1 MDCDVIVVGAGPAG
15 SAAAYDLAAAG
26 RSVLLLDRRRFPR
39 TKACGGG
46 LTVRTLRRLRYS
58 VAPVVRQV
66 CTELVLA
73 KRSSASVKLT
83 GRGVLCSMTVR
94 SEFDHFCLE
103 RTVERGAEFRV
114 VPHIA
119 GIEELPDGIRVDTS
133 AGSLRCR
140 LLIGADGA
148 NSVVRRFLP
157 EASRIQRGFAIEAN
171 ARAGSLPPMTIEFDA
186 VGYGYGWLFPK
197 GDHVNVGLYTNSAT
211 SRPGRDQLLSYAR
224 RKLGDVQLEQVV
236 GHHVGLGGWR
246 GAAASARIALV
257 GDAAGVVEPLL
268 GEGIHGAIATGQ
280 AAAAAALGALRGDAD
295 FRASYAGRLRPLL
308 SDLRTCHRDAV
319 RFYRHVE
326 AGYRAL
332 TSRLIASVLIRG
344 YARGMSLSQMR
355 RWCALLAL
363 PALPQ
368 TRF

>member
-1 MDCDVIVVGAGPAG
+1 MDCDVIVVGAGPSG

-26 RSVLLLDRRRFPR
+26 RSVLLLDKRRFPR

-73 KRSSASVKLT
+73 KRSSGSVKLT
-83 GRGVLCSMTVR
+83 GRSALCSMTVR

-103 RTVERGAEFRV
+103 RTVERGAEFRLV
-114 VPHIA
+114 SHIDDVEESERGVTVRTNA
-119 GIEELPDGIRVDTS
+119 GPIRC
-133 AGSLRCR
+133 GY
-140 LLIGADGA
+140 LIGADGA
-148 NSVVRRFLP
+148 NSVVRRFMP
-157 EASRIQRGFAIEAN
+157 GASRIVKGFAIEAI
-171 ARAGSLPPMTIEFDA
+171 ARPSLLPPMTFEFDA
-186 VGYGYGWLFPK
+186 VRYGYGWLFPK
-197 GDHVNVGLYTNSAT
+197 GDHVNVGLYTNSVT
-211 SRPGRDQLLSYAR
+211 SRPRRAELLRYAR
-224 RKLGDVQLEQVV
+224 EKLGDVELEQVV

-295 FRASYAGRLRPLL
+295 FRASYARRLRPLL
-308 SDLRTCHRDAV
+308 SDLSTCHRDAV